1 MRDVI
6 GSTFMFRIIIIF
18 IVMYV
23 TFATIAVSYAKTFR
37 LKNRVI
43 DIIEQSQ
50 YDYKGSS
57 VEDRAFSANKV
68 INKVDDFL
76 TKNNYNYKDKV
87 KNHCYSKVDKDSG
100 LKSQVTENGACIL
113 PIKYNVGKSKERY
126 YYRVTLYMV
135 ISIPVIN
142 YDAVIPI
149 SGETEDFS
157 L

>member
-1 MRDVI
+1 
-6 GSTFMFRIIIIF
+6 
-18 IVMYV
+18 MYV

-50 YDYKGSS
+50 YDYRGSS
-57 VEDRAFSANKV
+57 TEDMSFSANMV
-68 INKVDDFL
+68 INRVDDFL
-76 TKNNYNYKDKV
+76 AKNNYNYKDKV
-87 KNHCYSKVDKDSG
+87 MKHCYSRVDKSSG
-100 LKSQVTENGACIL
+100 LRSQVTENGACIL
-113 PIKYNVGKSKERY
+113 PVKYNVGTSKERY

-135 ISIPVIN
+135 VSIPVIN
-142 YDAVIPI
+142 YNAIIPI